1 MGAITATL
9 MESEVSG
16 HLKFDGDHVGMVFF
30 SSRDGFNG
38 AEFNRS
44 GILDDPSNSNPA
56 AWTFSE
62 ANALLHSFDTTY
74 RLGGA
79 SDVLL

>member
-1 MGAITATL
+1 MGAITETVVQSD
-9 MESEVSG
+9 ESG
-16 HLKFDGDHVGMVFF
+16 RLKYDGDHIGIVLF

-56 AWTFSE
+56 AWTLSQ
-62 ANALLHSFDTTY
+62 ALRILQSFNTTY